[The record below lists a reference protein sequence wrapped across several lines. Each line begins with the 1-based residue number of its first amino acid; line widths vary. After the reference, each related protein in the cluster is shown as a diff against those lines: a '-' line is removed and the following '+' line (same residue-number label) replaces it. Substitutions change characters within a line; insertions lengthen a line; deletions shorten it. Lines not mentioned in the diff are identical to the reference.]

1 MPCFFLSSLGAISIR
16 TNMDEVWD
24 AINDPDT
31 RVIAQVAPAVRVAV
45 GDAFGLTKGHSVM
58 GKLVAVLHRMGF
70 DEVYGQPQLTLPLW
84 RSQGIFKPCGKE

>member
-1 MPCFFLSSLGAISIR
+1 MFSVQRAAISIR

-70 DEVYGQPQLTLPLW
+70 DEVYDTTFAADLTIMEE
-84 RSQGIFKPCGKE
+84 SKEF